1 MNINLSDEAIEFGRV
16 ARQAL
21 EAAGGDELVQRAEQD
36 PEHRADVV
44 STVLGNIFRWSGKA
58 FYPFYAAGEKAHGVT
73 PLQDQGWAGTVMM
86 LEGSL
91 VTLAALAWLFLKLAA
106 EGELKQELIERGVD
120 PQVAK
125 RAVRYGRGAELR
137 PPA

>member
-1 MNINLSDEAIEFGRV
+1 MMFVACGMLMWIALLGPLPKPAWFGNGAKLGYIVAVRLIE
-16 ARQAL
+16 
-21 EAAGGDELVQRAEQD
+21 
-36 PEHRADVV
+36 
-44 STVLGNIFRWSGKA
+44 TVLGNIFLWSGKA
-58 FYPFYAAGEKAHGVT
+58 FYPFYAAGEHAHGVS

-120 PQVAK
+120 PKVAK

-137 PPA
+137 TQD